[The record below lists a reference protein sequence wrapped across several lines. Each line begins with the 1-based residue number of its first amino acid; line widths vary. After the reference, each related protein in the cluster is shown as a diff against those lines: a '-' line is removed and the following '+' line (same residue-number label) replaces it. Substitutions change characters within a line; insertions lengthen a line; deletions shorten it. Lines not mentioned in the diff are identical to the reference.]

1 MVIELRQQLKLAQQL
16 VMTPQLQMAIKLLQL
31 SRLELQNTIQQELV
45 ENPALEEEL
54 DTGPEET
61 AGEPAEEPAEPAA
74 DDSESKEVSVEET
87 IRDDF
92 DWQNYLDEY
101 NSTGRTK
108 FEIEAREAPQYETFI
123 AQKESLS
130 DHLLWQLLMT
140 LPSEEE
146 ELVGSTIIG
155 NINSA
160 GYLELSIEEIS
171 RVSTATPDVVQ
182 NILSLMQTFD
192 PIGVCARDLSE
203 CLLIQAKH
211 LDLINP
217 IVTEIIRNHL
227 HNLENK
233 NYKAVS
239 KALKIGI
246 QDVVSVVNII
256 KQLEPRPGLQYSAE
270 EPQYITP
277 DIYVYKLEDEYV
289 IMLNDD
295 GMPKLRVNSFYKNA
309 VSNGKEIKGDTKN
322 YLQEK
327 LRSAAWLIRSI
338 HQRQKTIYRTMESI
352 IKFQRDFFDKGI
364 AYLKPMVLRD
374 VAQDIEMHES
384 TISRVT
390 TNKYAYTPQG
400 IFELKYF
407 FNSSINRIHGEAIA
421 SASVMEKIRQIIG
434 NENPKKPLSD
444 SKIAEMLSDANINIA
459 RRTVAKYREMMRVL
473 PSNKRKQY

>member
-1 MVIELRQQLKLAQQL
+1 MAIELRQQLKLAQQL

-31 SRLELQNTIQQELV
+31 SRIELQDTIQQELV
-45 ENPALEEEL
+45 ENPALEEVM
-54 DTGPEET
+54 DQGPEE
-61 AGEPAEEPAEPAA
+61 AAEEPPAA
-74 DDSESKEVSVEET
+74 TPEENASKEVTVEDT
-87 IRDDF
+87 IREDF

-101 NSTGRTK
+101 NSTGRTS
-108 FEIEAREAPQYETFI
+108 FETESKETPQYETFI

-130 DHLLWQLLMT
+130 EHLLWQLLMT

-146 ELVGSTIIG
+146 EKVGSTIIG
-155 NINSA
+155 NITPD
-160 GYLELSIEEIS
+160 GYLELTVEEIAQVTGS
-171 RVSTATPDVVQ
+171 DPDLVKNV
-182 NILSLMQTFD
+182 LSLMQTFD
-192 PIGVCARDLSE
+192 PIGVCARGLSE
-203 CLLIQAKH
+203 CLLIQARH
-211 LDLINP
+211 LDLVSP
-217 IVTEIIRNHL
+217 VVTEIIQNHL

-239 KALKIGI
+239 KALKITI

-256 KQLEPRPGLQYSAE
+256 KRLEPRPGLQYSAD

-277 DIYVYKLEDEYV
+277 DIYVYKLENEYV

-295 GMPKLRVNSFYKNA
+295 GMPKLRVNSFYKSA
-309 VSNGKEIKGDTKN
+309 VSNGKEIKGDTKD

-338 HQRQKTIYRTMESI
+338 HQRQKTIYKVMESI
-352 IKFQRDFFDKGI
+352 IKFQKDFFDRGI
-364 AYLKPMVLRD
+364 SYLKPMVLRD
-374 VAQDIEMHES
+374 VAQDIGMHES

-421 SASVMEKIRQIIG
+421 SASVMEKIKQIIE
-434 NENPKKPLSD
+434 NENPKKPYSD
-444 SKIAEMLSDANINIA
+444 SKIADMLSDANINIA

>member
-1 MVIELRQQLKLAQQL
+1 
-16 VMTPQLQMAIKLLQL
+16 
-31 SRLELQNTIQQELV
+31 LELQNTIQQELV
-45 ENPALEEEL
+45 ENPALEEIV
-54 DTGPEET
+54 DGGGPE
-61 AGEPAEEPAEPAA
+61 EPAEEPEKTKDDEP
-74 DDSESKEVSVEET
+74 SKEVTVEET
-87 IRDDF
+87 IGDEF

-108 FEIEAREAPQYETFI
+108 FEIEAKDAPQYETFI

-140 LPSEEE
+140 LPPEEE
-146 ELVGSTIIG
+146 EKVGSTIIG
-155 NINSA
+155 NINQD
-160 GYLELSIEEIS
+160 GYLKMSVEEIS
-171 RVSTATPDVVQ
+171 HMTGSDPELVRNV
-182 NILSLMQTFD
+182 LSLMQKFD

-203 CLLIQAKH
+203 CLLIQARH
-211 LDLINP
+211 YDLVNPVLSEVIN
-217 IVTEIIRNHL
+217 NHL

-233 NYKAVS
+233 NYKVVS
-239 KALKIGI
+239 KSLKISI
-246 QDVVSVVNII
+246 QEVVSLVNTI
-256 KQLEPRPGLQYSAE
+256 KRLEPRPGLQYSSE

-295 GMPKLRVNSFYKNA
+295 GMPKLRVNSFYKTA
-309 VSNGKEIKGDTKN
+309 VSNGKEIKGETKD

-338 HQRQKTIYRTMESI
+338 HQRQKTIYRVMESI
-352 IKFQRDFFDKGI
+352 VKFQRDFFDKGI
-364 AYLKPMVLRD
+364 SYLKPMVLRD
-374 VAQDIEMHES
+374 VAQDISMHES

-421 SASVMEKIRQIIG
+421 SASVMEKIRQIID
-434 NENPKKPLSD
+434 NENPKKPYSD